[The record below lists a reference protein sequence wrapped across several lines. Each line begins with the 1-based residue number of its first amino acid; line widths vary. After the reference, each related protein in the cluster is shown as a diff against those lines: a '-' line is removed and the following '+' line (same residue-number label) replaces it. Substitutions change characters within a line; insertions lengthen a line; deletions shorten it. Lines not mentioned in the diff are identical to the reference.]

1 MVMQHVLV
9 ILFSFFLMG
18 SVFAE
23 EIEVPLQRAP
33 IDLQDLASLQ
43 RGAVLFMNRCS
54 SCHSL
59 QYLRYDRMGRDIGL
73 VDSDGE
79 LMGDAIKQNLMFVGD
94 KLSDTIQTAMTKD
107 QGVAWFGVAP
117 PDLSLTARS
126 RGVNWLYTY
135 LKSFYLDEKRPWGVN
150 NTVFPDVAMPDV
162 LYGLRQEL
170 LMEENG
176 QQKYD
181 RVVLDLVNF
190 LAYAAEP
197 MQLKRKKVGIWVMLF
212 LGIFCVF
219 AWLLK
224 REYWKDVS

>member
-1 MVMQHVLV
+1 MVMQRVLV
-9 ILFSFFLMG
+9 ILFSLFLMN
-18 SVFAE
+18 SISAE

-54 SCHSL
+54 TCHSL
-59 QYLRYDRMGRDIGL
+59 HYLRYDRMGRDIGL

-197 MQLKRKKVGIWVMLF
+197 MQLERKKVGIWVMLF